1 MSTIGDRSIVEQV
14 EEEGALL
21 ARPIPQKR
29 NFNWVV
35 LMPFLLFVFLVLLLP
50 SVSIIVRSFESP
62 DTHGFTINN
71 ILEIFRRSDLRAAYR
86 NSLMVSTL
94 TAVVGGV
101 FGFLLAYAVTS
112 GGMPKALRNITLT
125 FSGVASNFAGVPL
138 AFAFIATIGNTGLVT
153 RTISYIVGTDI
164 ARQGWSVYNI
174 WGLSV
179 VYLYFQFPLM
189 VLVIAPALDG
199 MRREWREA
207 TTTLGGSSWHYWRY
221 VAFPILMP
229 SLLGAM
235 ILLFGNAFG
244 AYATAFA
251 FAGSALNLV
260 PIVIGGQIQG
270 DVLFNP
276 GLGNALALG
285 MIVIMGL
292 TMYAYSAL
300 TKKSAR
306 WMQ

>member
-199 MRREWREA
+199 ILAWRHDPFI
-207 TTTLGGSSWHYWRY
+207 W
-221 VAFPILMP
+221 
-229 SLLGAM
+229 
-235 ILLFGNAFG
+235 
-244 AYATAFA
+244 
-251 FAGSALNLV
+251 
-260 PIVIGGQIQG
+260 
-270 DVLFNP
+270 
-276 GLGNALALG
+276 
-285 MIVIMGL
+285 
-292 TMYAYSAL
+292 
-300 TKKSAR
+300 
-306 WMQ
+306 